1 MKTDALAVVLDG
13 QPIGRI
19 ERSARRRLSLHYA
32 PEWRAARSA
41 YPLSLSL
48 PLIAADHTHER
59 VNAFLWGL
67 LPENEIVI
75 DRWAKHFQVS
85 SADAFGLLAHVGAD
99 CPGAVQFVVP
109 EQLEQL
115 LRARSKVDWLSEAEI
130 AERLR
135 ALREDQA
142 AWRRPTDSG
151 QFSLAGAQPKTA
163 LILDRGRF
171 GIPSGRTP
179 TTHILKPPATD
190 LAGHAENEHMCLAL
204 SRGLGLPSAH
214 SEVRRFEDEV
224 AIVVERFDRVRAG
237 DRRWHRIHQED
248 MCQALG
254 MMPSAKYQ
262 NEGGPTP
269 AQIVELLRVH
279 SSREGEDVRTFLD
292 ALVFNWL
299 IAGTDAHA
307 KNYSLLIGARG
318 QVRLAPIYDVASALP
333 YPQLNPRKL
342 KLAMKIGSTYRLH
355 DIERRQWQKLATE
368 VAVDAAEL
376 IERARTLARAL
387 PDQVDQVRTDAR
399 RGGLRHA
406 LVDRLANAL
415 STRAMR
421 CLRTLE

>member
-13 QPIGRI
+13 QPMGSI
-19 ERSARRRLSLHYA
+19 ERSGRRRLSLRYA
-32 PEWRAARSA
+32 PEWRTTSSA

-48 PLIAADHTHER
+48 PLVAAEHAHER
-59 VNAFLWGL
+59 VNTFLWGL

-75 DRWAKHFQVS
+75 DRWARHFQVS

-99 CPGAVQFVVP
+99 CPGAVQFVAP
-109 EQLEQL
+109 ERLEQL
-115 LRARSKVDWLSEAEI
+115 LRARSKVDWLSEAEV

-135 ALREDQA
+135 VLREDQA
-142 AWRRPTDSG
+142 AWRKPTDSG

-171 GIPSGRTP
+171 GVPSGRTP

-204 SRGLGLPSAH
+204 SRELGLPSAH
-214 SEVRRFEDEV
+214 SEVRRFGEEV
-224 AIVVERFDRVRAG
+224 AIVVERFDRVRTG
-237 DRRWHRIHQED
+237 DSRWHRVHQED

-254 MMPSAKYQ
+254 VMPSAKYQ

-269 AQIVELLRVH
+269 ARIVELLRMH
-279 SSREGEDVRTFLD
+279 SSREAEDVRTFLD

-307 KNYSLLIGARG
+307 KNYSVLIGARG
-318 QVRLAPIYDVASALP
+318 QVRLAPLYDVASALP
-333 YPQLNPRKL
+333 YPRLDPRKL

-355 DIERRQWQKLATE
+355 DVDRRQWQKLAAD
-368 VAVDAAEL
+368 VAFDAAEL
-376 IERARTLARAL
+376 IERARALTRAL
-387 PDQVDQVRTDAR
+387 PDQIEQVRTDA
-399 RGGLRHA
+399 GSSGLRHA

-415 STRAMR
+415 STRAKR
-421 CLRTLE
+421 CLRALE